1 MPKLV
6 ENKAKKV
13 EIIGV
18 RVNASFKKEL
28 EEFAKKMGVSL
39 SDFIRLTMQNKL
51 QNLKKGDKN
60 VFID

>member
-18 RVNASFKKEL
+18 RVNTNFKKEL
-28 EEFAKKMGVSL
+28 EEFATKMGVSL

-51 QNLKKGDKN
+51 QNLKKKEVN
-60 VFID
+60 NE

>member
-18 RVNASFKKEL
+18 RVNANFKKEL
-28 EEFAKKMGVSL
+28 EQFAKKMGVSL

-51 QNLKKGDKN
+51 QNLKNKEVN
-60 VFID
+60 NE

>member
-1 MPKLV
+1 MPKIV

-18 RVNASFKKEL
+18 RVNPSFKQEL
-28 EEFAKKMGVSL
+28 KEFATKMGVSL

-51 QNLKKGDKN
+51 QNLKERK
-60 VFID
+60 